1 MLPERV
7 LAICKECHSYY
18 KAKVE
23 CMSTMLFFFFY
34 FLSLWLC
41 RGGMLIRRVRSASDQ
56 QGGTDSSLD
65 VCLC

>member
-23 CMSTMLFFFFY
+23 CMSTMLFFFFS
-34 FLSLWLC
+34 FSLC
-41 RGGMLIRRVRSASDQ
+41 GCAEVE
-56 QGGTDSSLD
+56 
-65 VCLC
+65 C